1 MKARPIHRSD
11 SFGRTTGAIGA
22 RSVTAVGLLAGT
34 VVTMWRMERFRS
46 DYWAQLSPW
55 VTFLAGGFAVLAGTL
70 VVVYWRLAERSHSYL
85 RFGEKLPFG
94 DETSLL
100 GARRRSLVVG
110 RAPFVDVVDLPPR
123 VMHAV
128 YVAIVLGIALIGL
141 DNRAVAVL
149 REVPSRFD
157 QSSIDY
163 CKPPEPPKRETRQSQ
178 GCKLVERAYKLG
190 YATSLGSCAPVEAK
204 REVSQVCT
212 KRQLDE
218 PYFHYAWRRL
228 ADRADE
234 LRTTDD
240 GPGSLDRFGH
250 QLDHLA
256 AVVDATLDTV
266 AMRPRSSHHLFTNLP
281 DPRPKLRDRV
291 DGLLERS
298 CGARLAHLPH
308 FPRMED
314 GPTGPSKL
322 FEHVLAQLMFNP
334 RYKPIVAQCEEV
346 VVHWDAPPDSCARL
360 AARPLAALAELGALD
375 SVRGVLGVRATRV
388 ETQQLE
394 QQLGRARARDLPLA
408 QRIVSFQCLM
418 FDPAAQPAAPVER
431 TLALDGERLAV
442 REVRTRPLVGDG
454 GSQLRLYKQLAALM
468 APGFGYGRL
477 TSNQAVGA
485 APEEAALADAFRQP
499 AFWMIKL
506 DLLRDA
512 DLFLGNDWLARRPD
526 LLEVYP
532 YHLHLQNFIEIFRR
546 QYKQH
551 EGRL

>member
-1 MKARPIHRSD
+1 MK
-11 SFGRTTGAIGA
+11 AIGA

-34 VVTMWRMERFRS
+34 IVTMWRMERFRP

-55 VTFLAGGFAVLAGTL
+55 VSFLAGGFAVLAGTL
-70 VVVYWRLAERSHSYL
+70 VFLYWRLADRSHSYL

-100 GARRRSLVVG
+100 AARRRSLIVG

-123 VMHAV
+123 ATHAL
-128 YVAIVLGIALIGL
+128 YVAIMLGIALIGL
-141 DNRAVAVL
+141 DNRAVAL
-149 REVPSRFD
+149 LHEVPSRFD
-157 QSSIDY
+157 PSSIDH
-163 CKPPEPPKRETRQSQ
+163 CKPPEPPKREAKHSQ

-190 YATSLGSCAPVEAK
+190 YTKSLGSCAPVEAK

-212 KRQLDE
+212 QRQLDE
-218 PYFHYAWRRL
+218 PYLHYAWRRL
-228 ADRADE
+228 GTRIDE

-240 GPGSLDRFGH
+240 GPGSLDRFEH

-256 AVVDATLDTV
+256 AIVDATLDTV
-266 AMRPRSSHHLFTNLP
+266 GMRPRSSHHVFTNLP
-281 DPRPKLRDRV
+281 DPRPRLRDRAA
-291 DGLLERS
+291 GLLERD

-314 GPTGPSKL
+314 GPAGPSKL

-334 RYKPIVAQCEEV
+334 SYKPIVAQCEEV
-346 VVHWDAPPDSCARL
+346 VVHWGAPAETCARL
-360 AARPLAALAELGALD
+360 AARPLDALAELGVLA
-375 SVRGVLGVRATRV
+375 SVRGVLGWRAART
-388 ETQQLE
+388 ETQELAR
-394 QQLGRARARDLPLA
+394 QLGLARASDLPAA
-408 QRIVSFQCLM
+408 QRIVSFQCM
-418 FDPAAQPAAPVER
+418 IFDPAAVPAAPVER
-431 TLALDGERLAV
+431 TLALDGERLSV
-442 REVRTRPLVGDG
+442 REVRLLPLVGDG
-454 GSQLRLYKQLAALM
+454 TSQLRLYKQLAALM

-485 APEEAALADAFRQP
+485 APEEVALAETFRQP
-499 AFWMIKL
+499 VFWLTKL

-512 DLFLGNDWLARRPD
+512 DLFLGNDWLAKRPE

-532 YHLHLQNFIEIFRR
+532 YHVHLQTFIEIFRR

>member
-1 MKARPIHRSD
+1 MKAAPRHRSQG
-11 SFGRTTGAIGA
+11 FGQAAGGFGA

-34 VVTMWRMERFRS
+34 VVTMWRMERFRP

-70 VVVYWRLAERSHSYL
+70 VFVYWRLGERSHSYL

-100 GARRRSLVVG
+100 GARGRSLIVG
-110 RAPFVDVVDLPPR
+110 RAPFVDVADLPPR
-123 VMHAV
+123 VMHAL

-141 DNRAVAVL
+141 DNRAVAL
-149 REVPSRFD
+149 LHEAPSRFA
-157 QSSIDY
+157 QSRIEY
-163 CKPPEPPKRETRQSQ
+163 CKPPEPPKRETRPNQ

-190 YATSLGSCAPVEAK
+190 YTKSLGSCAPAEAK

-212 KRQLDE
+212 QRQLDE

-228 ADRADE
+228 ADRVDE
-234 LRTTDD
+234 LRTIDD
-240 GPGSLDRFGH
+240 GPGSLDRFEH

-256 AVVDATLDTV
+256 AAVHGTLDTV

-281 DPRPKLRDRV
+281 DPRPGLRDRV
-291 DGLLERS
+291 DGLLERG

-314 GPTGPSKL
+314 GPAGPSKL
-322 FEHVLAQLMFNP
+322 LEHVLAQLMFNP
-334 RYKPIVAQCEEV
+334 SYKPMVAQCEEV
-346 VVHWDAPPDSCARL
+346 VVHWGARPDTCARL
-360 AARPLAALAELGALD
+360 ADRPLATLDELGVLD
-375 SVRGVLGVRATRV
+375 SVRGVLDWRATRA

-394 QQLGRARARDLPLA
+394 QQLGRARARDLPPA
-408 QRIVSFQCLM
+408 QRVVSFQCLV
-418 FDPAAQPAAPVER
+418 FDSAAVPAAPVER
-431 TLALDGERLAV
+431 TLALDRERLAV
-442 REVRTRPLVGDG
+442 REVRMKPLVGDG
-454 GSQLRLYKQLAALM
+454 SSQIRLYKQLAALI

-485 APEEAALADAFRQP
+485 APEEAALAETFRQP
-499 AFWMIKL
+499 AFWLTKL

-512 DLFLGNDWLARRPD
+512 DLFLGNDWLTNRPD

-532 YHLHLQNFIEIFRR
+532 YHLHLQNFIEILRR

>member
-1 MKARPIHRSD
+1 MKAAPGHRSEG
-11 SFGRTTGAIGA
+11 FGHSVGGLGA

-34 VVTMWRMERFRS
+34 IVAMWRMERFRS
-46 DYWAQLSPW
+46 DYWAQVSPW

-70 VVVYWRLAERSHSYL
+70 VFVYWRLAERSHSYL

-94 DETSLL
+94 DETALL
-100 GARRRSLVVG
+100 VARGRTLVVG
-110 RAPFVDVVDLPPR
+110 RASFVDVVDLPPR
-123 VMHAV
+123 ATHAL
-128 YVAIVLGIALIGL
+128 YVAIMLGIALIGL
-141 DNRAVAVL
+141 DNRAVALL

-157 QSSIDY
+157 RSRIDY
-163 CKPPEPPKRETRQSQ
+163 CKPPEPPKRDTKHSQ

-190 YATSLGSCAPVEAK
+190 YTKSLGSCAPAEAK

-212 KRQLDE
+212 QRQLDE

-228 ADRADE
+228 ANRFDE
-234 LRTTDD
+234 LRTIDD
-240 GPGSLDRFGH
+240 GPGSLDRFEH

-256 AVVDATLDTV
+256 AIVRATLDTV
-266 AMRPRSSHHLFTNLP
+266 GMRPRSSHHLFTNLP
-281 DPRPKLRDRV
+281 DPRPTLGDRV
-291 DGLLERS
+291 DGVLERG

-314 GPTGPSKL
+314 GPSGPSKL
-322 FEHVLAQLMFNP
+322 FEHVLAQLMFSP
-334 RYKPIVAQCEEV
+334 SYKPIVAQCEEV
-346 VVHWDAPPDSCARL
+346 VVHWGAPQDTCARL
-360 AARPLAALAELGALD
+360 VARPRVALGELGVLD
-375 SVRGVLGVRATRV
+375 AVRGVLDWRSTRA
-388 ETQQLE
+388 ETQELDPV
-394 QQLGRARARDLPLA
+394 RARDLPPA

-431 TLALDGERLAV
+431 ALALEGERLAV
-442 REVRTRPLVGDG
+442 REVRTKPLVGDG
-454 GSQLRLYKQLAALM
+454 GSQIRLYKQLAALM

-485 APEEAALADAFRQP
+485 APEEAALAETFRQP
-499 AFWMIKL
+499 TFWLTKL

-512 DLFLGNDWLARRPD
+512 DLFLGNDWLAKRPD